1 VGGGHLLLGGY
12 DVVLLWREAYTMTLQ
27 QILIDLYAPMTGIC
41 DRTITLY
48 GYTLRSW
55 GEQLGRPPE
64 TTDLEELAVARFLAH
79 RVRSMSAATAA
90 KDKAQLT
97 ALWGFCSR
105 RKLCDTW
112 PQTPRIIVPERI
124 PEAWL
129 ADEFQRLIDSSR
141 QEPLSYC
148 GFPGSLVFPAM
159 LLTAYSTGERI
170 GAIMSLRCR
179 DVRGCAVIFRA
190 EDRKG
195 RRRDIFRDISVACA
209 DALLAIR
216 RGPEDTAIPWDKHP
230 TYVYNRLKIILKRA
244 GLPHGRQDKFHRVR
258 KTTASYYEAAGGS
271 AQRLLDHSSPA
282 VTRRYL
288 DPRIVTPGEPAP
300 SVLPEVI

>member
-1 VGGGHLLLGGY
+1 MLLHL
-12 DVVLLWREAYTMTLQ
+12 VLRDY
-27 QILIDLYAPMTGIC
+27 YAPLTGVS

-48 GYTLRSW
+48 GYTLRAW
-55 GEQLGRPPE
+55 GDSLGRPPE
-64 TTDLEELAVARFLAH
+64 TADLEELAVARFLAH
-79 RVRSMSAATAA
+79 RVRTMSAATAA
-90 KDKAQLT
+90 KDRAQI
-97 ALWGFCSR
+97 AAIWGFCSR

-129 ADEFQRLIDSSR
+129 ADEMQMVIDSAR
-141 QEPLSYC
+141 QEPFTYY
-148 GFPGSLVFPAM
+148 GMPGSKVFPAM

-170 GAIMSLRCR
+170 GAIMGLKCR
-179 DVRGCAVIFRA
+179 DVRGCNVIFRA

-195 RRRDIFRDISVACA
+195 RRRDIFREISDECA
-209 DALLAIR
+209 NALLSIR
-216 RGPEDTAIPWDKHP
+216 RGPEDTAIPWDRHP

-244 GLPHGRQDKFHRVR
+244 GLPHGRKDKFHRVR

-288 DPRIVTPGEPAP
+288 DPRIVAPGVPAP
-300 SVLPEVI
+300 SVLPKVV

>member
-1 VGGGHLLLGGY
+1 ME
-12 DVVLLWREAYTMTLQ
+12 VVLLKREPHAMTLH
-27 QILIDLYAPMTGIC
+27 QILIDFYAPMTGIS
-41 DRTITLY
+41 DRTIKLY

-55 GEQLGRPPE
+55 GELLGRPPE
-64 TTDLEELAVARFLAH
+64 PADLEELTVARFLSH
-79 RVRSMSAATAA
+79 RVRTMSAGTAA
-90 KDKAQLT
+90 KDKAQIT

-129 ADEFQRLIDSSR
+129 ADELQRLIDSAR
-141 QEPLSYC
+141 QEPNTYC

-170 GAIMSLRCR
+170 GAIMALKCR
-179 DVRGCAVIFRA
+179 DVRGCSVIFRA

-209 DALLAIR
+209 DALLAVR
-216 RGPEDTAIPWDKHP
+216 RGPDDTAIPWGRHP

-244 GLPHGRQDKFHRVR
+244 GLPHGRQDKFHKVR

-288 DPRIVTPGEPAP
+288 DPRIVTPGSPAP
-300 SVLPEVI
+300 DVLPKVS